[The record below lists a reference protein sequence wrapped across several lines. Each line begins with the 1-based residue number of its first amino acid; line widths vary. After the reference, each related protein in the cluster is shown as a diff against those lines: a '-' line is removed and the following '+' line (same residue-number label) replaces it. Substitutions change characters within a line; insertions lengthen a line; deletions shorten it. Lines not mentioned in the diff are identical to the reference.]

1 MEVDWI
7 GWRISLSSWSITVPE
22 TKLTKILAQERLTV
36 TGRPIVVANIGLALS
51 STTLDTTV
59 QGPESAAWHC
69 GWYGPHCL
77 PTLACQTHHE
87 LGAGTRISPT
97 CTMLC
102 VVTSDWF
109 VLQILTWTQFKTST
123 NCICDLGECGWAV
136 VRVVQFASLDL
147 SSVSM
152 CNYVMVGW
160 EGGDYSGKD
169 LWILYV
175 VFQWYQQ
182 WQLQILLNNFFAE
195 RFFQSLF
202 CGCFA
207 GTFASHSVSDFL
219 S

>member
-1 MEVDWI
+1 M
-7 GWRISLSSWSITVPE
+7 
-22 TKLTKILAQERLTV
+22 
-36 TGRPIVVANIGLALS
+36 ANIGLALS

-59 QGPESAAWHC
+59 QGPESAACHC

-136 VRVVQFASLDL
+136 VRVVQFVSRHSCVADRLPVVVRFPAGPRVRLKTVDPPKGKGLGQKKRRVWVGIIDPSSPNRLLESDTHAALCKLGSSSLHRPPFHCQCHHPHPL
-147 SSVSM
+147 K
-152 CNYVMVGW
+152 C
-160 EGGDYSGKD
+160 
-169 LWILYV
+169 
-175 VFQWYQQ
+175 QP
-182 WQLQILLNNFFAE
+182 LQMPW
-195 RFFQSLF
+195 RPK
-202 CGCFA
+202 
-207 GTFASHSVSDFL
+207 T
-219 S
+219 